1 MPVDSLV
8 SSFDPPRRVD
18 MADPQDVQYWV
29 TRFCISERQL
39 RTAIEQVGD
48 SADTVERWL
57 KISAG
62 TPQHVAM

>member
-1 MPVDSLV
+1 MPAESL
-8 SSFDPPRRVD
+8 SLSPLEPRRVD
-18 MADPQDVQYWV
+18 LGDPQDVQYWV

-62 TPQHVAM
+62 NGQTQLA

>member
-1 MPVDSLV
+1 MAVESLTF
-8 SSFDPPRRVD
+8 SQGEPRRVD
-18 MADPQDVQYWV
+18 LADPQDVQYWV

-48 SADTVERWL
+48 SAETVERWL

-62 TPQHVAM
+62 NAASLHA

>member
-1 MPVDSLV
+1 MSVDSLV
-8 SSFDPPRRVD
+8 SPLDAPRRVD
-18 MADPQDVQYWV
+18 LSDPQDVQHWV
-29 TRFCISERQL
+29 TTFCISERQL

-62 TPQHVAM
+62 SPQHVAM

>member
-8 SSFDPPRRVD
+8 SPLYAPRRVD
-18 MADPQDVQYWV
+18 LGDPQDVQYWV

-62 TPQHVAM
+62 APQQLAM